1 MSALGDE
8 APGWNRRR
16 LLAVVLGMALVVVSG
31 LAGLIYA
38 VHGAVASSG
47 TSRDDDGVAVAVDS
61 LPTGQSR
68 RDAIA
73 TAPMLRVSPQDSRGG
88 TPAASP
94 APTIVVPAA
103 TRLGPAE
110 VPTGFDHTTEGAVGQ
125 LAAIATTVLQGM
137 SIQQVRAVHEQWS
150 TLGAPAV
157 DEWALMAAVRAFL
170 GSDAGPHIDEPGT
183 EIVTVPSAAQI
194 KGSDGDGWVVACVL
208 LDATVTVVT
217 EARAAYGYCER
228 LQWAE
233 SRWVIAP
240 GTAPASAPS
249 TWPGTDLAAAAGWRT
264 WTTST
269 EE

>member
-1 MSALGDE
+1 MAVPGNE

-16 LLAVVLGMALVVVSG
+16 LLAVVAAMALVVLSG
-31 LAGLIYA
+31 LVGLVYA

-47 TSRDDDGVAVAVDS
+47 TSRDDDGAAAAVDS
-61 LPTGQSR
+61 LPSGQAR

-73 TAPMLRVSPQDSRGG
+73 TAPMLRVTPQDSRGG

-125 LAAIATTVLQGM
+125 LAAIATTVLQSM
-137 SIQQVRAVHEQWS
+137 SIQQVRTVHEQWS
-150 TLGAPAV
+150 APGAPAV
-157 DEWALMAAVRAFL
+157 DEWALMAAVQALL
-170 GSDAGPHIDEPGT
+170 GSDAGPHMDEPGT
-183 EIVTVPSAAQI
+183 AVITVPSAAQL

-208 LDATVTVVT
+208 LDVTVTVVT

-228 LQWAE
+228 LQWADD
-233 SRWVIAP
+233 RWVIAP
-240 GTAPASAPS
+240 GAAPASAPS

>member
-1 MSALGDE
+1 MSALAGE
-8 APGWNRRR
+8 TPGWNRRR
-16 LLAVVLGMALVVVSG
+16 LLAVVIAMVLVVVSCLVG
-31 LAGLIYA
+31 LVYA

-47 TSRDDDGVAVAVDS
+47 TSHDDDGAAAAVDS
-61 LPTGQSR
+61 LPSGQAR

-73 TAPMLRVSPQDSRGG
+73 TAPMLRVTPQDSRGG

-94 APTIVVPAA
+94 APTIGVPAA

-110 VPTGFDHTTEGAVGQ
+110 VPTGFGRTVEGAVGQ

-150 TLGAPAV
+150 APGAPAV
-157 DEWALMAAVRAFL
+157 EEWALLAAVQAFL
-170 GSDAGPHIDEPGT
+170 GSDAGPHIDKPGT
-183 EIVTVPSAAQI
+183 AVITVPSAAQI

-208 LDATVTVVT
+208 LDVIVTVVT
-217 EARAAYGYCER
+217 QARAAYGYCER

-233 SRWVIAP
+233 DRWVIAP
-240 GTAPASAPS
+240 GTAPVSAPS
-249 TWPGTDLAAAAGWRT
+249 TWPGTDLATAAGWRT

-269 EE
+269 AE

>member
-1 MSALGDE
+1 MSALADE
-8 APGWNRRR
+8 TPGWGRRR
-16 LLAVVLGMALVVVSG
+16 LLTIVVAMVLVVVSG
-31 LAGLIYA
+31 LVGLVYA

-47 TSRDDDGVAVAVDS
+47 TSDDDAALAVEE
-61 LPTGQSR
+61 LPSGQAR

-73 TAPMLRVSPQDSRGG
+73 AAPMLEVTRQDSRGG

-110 VPTGFDHTTEGAVGQ
+110 VPTGFDRTTEGAVGQ
-125 LAAIATTVLQGM
+125 LAAIATTVLQSM
-137 SIQQVRAVHEQWS
+137 SIERARAVHERWS
-150 TLGAPAV
+150 APDAPGV
-157 DEWALMAAVRAFL
+157 EEWALMVAIQAFL
-170 GSDAGPHIDEPGT
+170 ASASGRHIDEPGT
-183 EIVTVPSAAQI
+183 SIVTVPVAAQV
-194 KGSDGDGWVVACVL
+194 KGSDGDDWVVACVL
-208 LDATVTVVT
+208 LDVTVTVVT

-228 LQWAE
+228 LQWTDD
-233 SRWVIAP
+233 RWVIAP
-240 GTAPASAPS
+240 GEPPEPAPS